1 MEWSAEYLYSSITQ
15 EEIEQNRFQ
24 TISDFKWCMKQGGEV
39 GFSYNCNLYG
49 VSHYKTQIIVYKA
62 DDVDSTVYY
71 DTADEALEYI
81 IDGVRLRDI
90 ITKTEVFD
98 RTI

>member
-1 MEWSAEYLYSSITQ
+1 MEWTMEYLHSIADK
-15 EEIEQNRFQ
+15 EKLSQNRFQ

-39 GFSYNCNLYG
+39 GFAYNSRLFG
-49 VSHYKTQIIVYKA
+49 VSHTKSQIIIYEVNKEKTTTYF
-62 DDVDSTVYY
+62 

-81 IDGVRLRDI
+81 IDDIRLRDI
-90 ITKTEVFD
+90 ISKVEVFD